1 MGHRKQHYFQGKNKM
16 SYYLPTATDA
26 TRKFRNPAIRE
37 AALNRANYRCQG
49 CGCGTNLELD
59 HWFPHHKGGKTS
71 LANCAVLCGECNKA
85 KGKTVPTQDAVPHVF
100 PIQDMISTIE
110 TKRLQEHFK
119 SLVATWRK
127 AEQDFQVEFG
137 KEQRKQ
143 GRTVRSILNQLLISS
158 ATAEQAYRAKLEA

>member
-1 MGHRKQHYFQGKNKM
+1 MT
-16 SYYLPTATDA
+16 YYLPTATDA

-85 KGKTVPTQDAVPHVF
+85 KGKTVPVQDAVPHVF

-119 SLVATWRK
+119 SLISKWRK
-127 AEQDFQVEFG
+127 SEQEFQVEFG
-137 KEQRKQ
+137 KQARKN
-143 GRTVRSILNQLLISS
+143 GRTLHSIMNQLLISS
-158 ATAEQAYRAKLEA
+158 DTARENYRKKVNA